1 MKKKYFI
8 NANII
13 DPHNSLNEMGG
24 LIIDEN
30 GKIEAIGKK
39 VNTNN
44 IPTREKIINLNGK
57 YIFPGL
63 VDMRV
68 FVGEPGYEYKEN
80 FRTLSEAALSGGVTS
95 VVTMPNTNPVI
106 DNVSIVDFLRLRGK
120 DKSKINIFPTAALTI
135 GTVGENMTE
144 FGLLQSKGI
153 IGFTDGV
160 KTIQNPRIMNRI
172 MNSASDLKS
181 LIIQHAEDAELSKDG
196 MINDGIIAT
205 KLGLQ
210 GIPISAEL
218 LIIERDLTLLEYN
231 NCRYHIS
238 QISSAN
244 SVDIIRERKSKID
257 FSCGVSIN
265 NLSLNEND
273 IGDFKTFLKLSP
285 PLRTETDRNALV
297 QGLND
302 ETIEILVNQSLL
314 QAEMGCDVLAP
325 SDMMDGRIGK
335 IRKAL
340 DKNKYQ
346 SVQILSY
353 AAKYASSF
361 YGPFRDAVGSKGAL
375 KGDKKTYQMDYRN
388 SDESLREV
396 ALDIKEGADMVMVK
410 PGMPYLD
417 IIRSIKDKFKL
428 PVLAYQVSGEYSLI
442 ENAIRKKMINK
453 DAVYESLVAFKRAGA
468 NAIVSYYADRLDKII

>member
-13 DPHNSLNEMGG
+13 DPHNSLNEIGG
-24 LIIDEN
+24 IIIGEN
-30 GKIEAIGKK
+30 GKIEAVGKK

-44 IPTREKIINLNGK
+44 IPSREKIIDLKGK
-57 YIFPGL
+57 YIFPGI

-106 DNVSIVDFLRLRGK
+106 DNVSIVDFLKRRGR
-120 DKSKINIFPTAALTI
+120 DKSKINIYPTAALT
-135 GTVGENMTE
+135 VKAEGENMTE

-231 NCRYHIS
+231 NCRYHIA

-244 SVDIIRERKSKID
+244 SVDIIRERKNKVN

-302 ETIEILVNQSLL
+302 KTIDVIVSDHKPEDEENKRLTFAQAETGASGIETLLPLSLELYHNGSVELETIIKALTSKPAEILKINKGNLS
-314 QAEMGCDVLAP
+314 
-325 SDMMDGRIGK
+325 IGNDADFCIVDINK
-335 IRKAL
+335 PWVVRKEKL
-340 DKNKYQ
+340 ISKSKNTP
-346 SVQILSY
+346 IE
-353 AAKYASSF
+353 
-361 YGPFRDAVGSKGAL
+361 
-375 KGDKKTYQMDYRN
+375 DKKLQGKVISTFVN
-388 SDESLREV
+388 GEEL
-396 ALDIKEGADMVMVK
+396 
-410 PGMPYLD
+410 
-417 IIRSIKDKFKL
+417 FK
-428 PVLAYQVSGEYSLI
+428 SE
-442 ENAIRKKMINK
+442 
-453 DAVYESLVAFKRAGA
+453 
-468 NAIVSYYADRLDKII
+468 

>member
-13 DPHNSLNEMGG
+13 DPYNSLNETGG

-30 GKIEAIGKK
+30 GKIEGVGKK

-44 IPTREKIINLNGK
+44 IPSREKVIDLKGK
-57 YIFPGL
+57 HIFPGL

-68 FVGEPGYEYKEN
+68 FVGEPGFEYKEN

-106 DNVSIVDFLRLRGK
+106 DNVSIVDFLRRRGR
-120 DKSKINIFPTAALTI
+120 DKSKINIFPTAALTVN
-135 GTVGENMTE
+135 TEGENMTE
-144 FGLLQSKGI
+144 FGLLQGKGI
-153 IGFTDGV
+153 IGFTDGI

-172 MNSASDLKS
+172 MNSASDLNS

-210 GIPISAEL
+210 GIPVSAEL
-218 LIIERDLTLLEYN
+218 LILERDLTLLEYN

-238 QISSAN
+238 QISSAS
-244 SVDIIRERKSKID
+244 SVEIIRERKKKVN

-285 PLRTETDRNALV
+285 PLRSEDDRNALV
-297 QGLND
+297 QGLVD
-302 ETIEILVNQSLL
+302 ETIDVIVSDHKPEDEENKRLTFA
-314 QAEMGCDVLAP
+314 QAETGASGIETLLPLSLELYHNGSVNLET
-325 SDMMDGRIGK
+325 I
-335 IRKAL
+335 IKAL
-340 DKNKYQ
+340 TSSPAKILKINKGNLSIGNNADFCIVDINKPWVVRKEKLISKSKNTP
-346 SVQILSY
+346 IE
-353 AAKYASSF
+353 
-361 YGPFRDAVGSKGAL
+361 
-375 KGDKKTYQMDYRN
+375 DKKLQG
-388 SDESLREV
+388 
-396 ALDIKEGADMVMVK
+396 KVMNTFVN
-410 PGMPYLD
+410 GEEL
-417 IIRSIKDKFKL
+417 FK
-428 PVLAYQVSGEYSLI
+428 AE
-442 ENAIRKKMINK
+442 
-453 DAVYESLVAFKRAGA
+453 
-468 NAIVSYYADRLDKII
+468 

>member
-13 DPHNSLNEMGG
+13 DPHNSLNEIGG
-24 LIIDEN
+24 IIIGEN
-30 GKIEAIGKK
+30 GKIEAVGKK

-44 IPTREKIINLNGK
+44 IPSREKIIDLKGK
-57 YIFPGL
+57 YIFPGI

-106 DNVSIVDFLRLRGK
+106 DNVSIVDFLKRRGR
-120 DKSKINIFPTAALTI
+120 DKSKINIYPTAALT
-135 GTVGENMTE
+135 VKAEGENMTE

-231 NCRYHIS
+231 NCRYHIA

-244 SVDIIRERKSKID
+244 SVDIIRERKNKVN

-302 ETIEILVNQSLL
+302 KTIDVIVSDHKPEDEENKRLTFAQAETGASGIETLLPLSLELYHNGSVELETIIKALTSKPAEILKINKGNLS
-314 QAEMGCDVLAP
+314 
-325 SDMMDGRIGK
+325 IGNSADFCIVDINK
-335 IRKAL
+335 PWVVKK
-340 DKNKYQ
+340 DKL
-346 SVQILSY
+346 I
-353 AAKYASSF
+353 
-361 YGPFRDAVGSKGAL
+361 SKS
-375 KGDKKTYQMDYRN
+375 KNTPIEDKKLQGKVLNTFVN
-388 SDESLREV
+388 GEEL
-396 ALDIKEGADMVMVK
+396 
-410 PGMPYLD
+410 
-417 IIRSIKDKFKL
+417 FK
-428 PVLAYQVSGEYSLI
+428 SE
-442 ENAIRKKMINK
+442 
-453 DAVYESLVAFKRAGA
+453 
-468 NAIVSYYADRLDKII
+468 

>member
-13 DPHNSLNEMGG
+13 DPHNSLNEIGG
-24 LIIDEN
+24 IIIGEN
-30 GKIEAIGKK
+30 GKIEAVGKK

-44 IPTREKIINLNGK
+44 IPSREKVIDLNGK
-57 YIFPGL
+57 YIFPGI

-106 DNVSIVDFLRLRGK
+106 DNVSIVDFLKRRGR
-120 DKSKINIFPTAALTI
+120 DKSKINIYPTAALT
-135 GTVGENMTE
+135 VKAEGENMTE

-181 LIIQHAEDAELSKDG
+181 LIIQHAEDEELSKDG

-231 NCRYHIS
+231 SCRYHIS

-244 SVDIIRERKSKID
+244 SVDIIRERKNKIN

-302 ETIEILVNQSLL
+302 ETIDVIVSDHKPEDEENKRLTFAQAETGASGIETLLPLSLELYHNGSAELETIIKALTSKPAEILKINKGNLS
-314 QAEMGCDVLAP
+314 
-325 SDMMDGRIGK
+325 IGNDADFCIVDINK
-335 IRKAL
+335 PWVVRKEKL
-340 DKNKYQ
+340 ISKSKNTP
-346 SVQILSY
+346 IE
-353 AAKYASSF
+353 
-361 YGPFRDAVGSKGAL
+361 
-375 KGDKKTYQMDYRN
+375 DKKLQGKVISTFVN
-388 SDESLREV
+388 GEEL
-396 ALDIKEGADMVMVK
+396 
-410 PGMPYLD
+410 
-417 IIRSIKDKFKL
+417 FK
-428 PVLAYQVSGEYSLI
+428 SE
-442 ENAIRKKMINK
+442 
-453 DAVYESLVAFKRAGA
+453 
-468 NAIVSYYADRLDKII
+468 